1 VKTAS
6 TSGVPQIIKEHRSF
20 LKTSYFF
27 VDDQGFIPETPRCFN
42 KANAQD
48 IQDMKNYV
56 ELCSTSYGPKDD
68 IDFVTPVEEA
78 SHYDLALKY
87 KEHTSKFSI
96 RKTRVKSMS
105 PLSVKKKSIKE
116 KVDSTRN
123 QQFIITTINS
133 SMFGKTEDVY
143 IIT

>member
-1 VKTAS
+1 VKTAN
-6 TSGVPQIIKEHRSF
+6 TSGAPQTLKEHRPS
-20 LKTSYFF
+20 LKTTYLF
-27 VDDQGFIPETPRCFN
+27 VNDRGSIPETPRSFN

-56 ELCSTSYGPKDD
+56 ELCSTSYGRKND

-78 SHYDLALKY
+78 SNYDLAVKY
-87 KEHTSKFSI
+87 KKHTSKFSI

-105 PLSVKKKSIKE
+105 PSSLKKKSIKE

-143 IIT
+143 IIA